1 MSKSFVWFNDRTPVW
16 FDNLASSYRYN
27 LDTNQIQ
34 LPTREG
40 NVTVDPGDTVELDGE
55 VFKVTKPGKPN
66 REQRRASTK
75 ADERLVVST
84 ILVTF
89 ENGQTAN
96 LDPNKVMIIDKDSKA
111 NLFQYVMEKKQ

>member
-1 MSKSFVWFNDRTPVW
+1 MSQSFVWGDNTPSW
-16 FDNLASSYRYN
+16 FTALGSSYRYN
-27 LDTNQIQ
+27 TETKQIQ
-34 LPTREG
+34 LPTRQG

-55 VFKVTKPGKPN
+55 VFKVTKLSKPN

-84 ILVTF
+84 IAVTF

-96 LDPNKVMIIDKDSKA
+96 LDPNKVMIIDKDTKA
-111 NLFQYVMEKKQ
+111 NLFSYVMEKK